1 MSYELMAFDE
11 RLVFGIPSSYVGV
24 SGDGKTKCGNVVS
37 TENVRVA
44 TILLEAIQ
52 SGAKTTYIDEWIRDL
67 AVLCLCGRRHH
78 DQKSTVVNLWTLD
91 VRAFGILDSTKR
103 PSSTQNRT
111 AQSAATIVADI
122 PHASAQ
128 EFRKMKESL
137 RIMEAQ
143 LDQTRAIHGFAQK
156 TAERYLRVLER
167 SNKDYAALQRLT
179 EDHFQKNDVMESNT
193 FLRIELVA
201 AEDQAKTHQHENK
214 LQEDQEARLY
224 NELEESYA
232 ANSKLQNEISN
243 LDENL
248 RAAQVENSVSHR
260 RITDIEEKLETSILD
275 NSSVRHRLSTDRK
288 QMTSL
293 SVANAGLRYSNRGEC
308 RAEKMH
314 VGPRDEIHRNQQ
326 HN

>member
-11 RLVFGIPSSYVGV
+11 LLVFGIPSSYVGV

-67 AVLCLCGRRHH
+67 TVLCLCGRRHH

-91 VRAFGILDSTKR
+91 VRAFGILDSTNR

-156 TAERYLRVLER
+156 NCRALLESAR
-167 SNKDYAALQRLT
+167 AFQQRLC
-179 EDHFQKNDVMESNT
+179 
-193 FLRIELVA
+193 RVA
-201 AEDQAKTHQHENK
+201 EVN
-214 LQEDQEARLY
+214 
-224 NELEESYA
+224 
-232 ANSKLQNEISN
+232 
-243 LDENL
+243 
-248 RAAQVENSVSHR
+248 
-260 RITDIEEKLETSILD
+260 
-275 NSSVRHRLSTDRK
+275 
-288 QMTSL
+288 
-293 SVANAGLRYSNRGEC
+293 
-308 RAEKMH
+308 
-314 VGPRDEIHRNQQ
+314 
-326 HN
+326 